1 MAVLPVLGGTTL
13 PNVSAYTEDID
24 YYGGNV
30 VTASGSVSWQ
40 LVDTTARRS
49 FVLTWTALVEGSVSV
64 VEAGLDTINNG
75 TASFTSPRN
84 ATYTVTRS
92 PEATGIAWVW
102 FTDGAGNLR
111 ADGSLTLREAPA

>member
-1 MAVLPVLGGTTL
+1 MRCFAILISALILSPAFAQTENVLEEVVVVAQKREQTL
-13 PNVSAYTEDID
+13 QEVPIA
-24 YYGGNV
+24 
-30 VTASGSVSWQ
+30 
-40 LVDTTARRS
+40 
-49 FVLTWTALVEGSVSV
+49 VSV

-111 ADGSLTLREAPA
+111 ADGSLTLREAPG